1 IAAGV
6 PAMARTP
13 SKGAGGGAKP
23 SVCLQAQMA
32 LATGCPQAPPSDM
45 DCALSVRAS
54 AASEAF
60 ACVASAEACLGY
72 ASPRI
77 TYAASMAAA
86 RDDAP
91 SGPFGGTWI
100 GREGG

>member
-1 IAAGV
+1 MAAGV

-32 LATGCPQAPPSDM
+32 LATVCPQATPSDM

-54 AASEAF
+54 DASEAF
-60 ACVASAEACLGY
+60 TCVASAEGCIGFGY
-72 ASPRI
+72 ASARI

-86 RDDAP
+86 RGEAP
-91 SGPFGGTWI
+91 SGAFGGTWI
-100 GREGG
+100 GW

>member
-1 IAAGV
+1 MAGGV

-13 SKGAGGGAKP
+13 SKGGGGGAKP

-32 LATGCPQAPPSDM
+32 LATVCPQATPCDM
-45 DCALSVRAS
+45 DCALSVIAS

-60 ACVASAEACLGY
+60 TCVASAEPCIGY
-72 ASPRI
+72 ASARI

-86 RDDAP
+86 RGDAP
-91 SGPFGGTWI
+91 SGAFGGTWI
-100 GREGG
+100 

>member
-13 SKGAGGGAKP
+13 SKGAGGDAKP

-32 LATGCPQAPPSDM
+32 LATVCPQATPSDM

-60 ACVASAEACLGY
+60 TCVASPDAFIGY
-72 ASPRI
+72 ASARI
-77 TYAASMAAA
+77 TYAASMADA
-86 RDDAP
+86 RGDAP
-91 SGPFGGTWI
+91 SGAFRDTWI
-100 GREGG
+100 GR